1 MAKEAFYFSHDS
13 NARHD
18 PKILAMRSVFGMEGY
33 GWYWVIIEMLREQED
48 YKIKITKHVYNA
60 LAMQMQCDAMQ
71 AQCYIDACIQEHE
84 LLHTDG
90 EFFWSESLL
99 KRMQMK
105 DTKSEKA
112 KKAAEARWKKA
123 NKNKGSV
130 QSQSERNADALQT
143 QSDRNAI
150 KEKKVKEIK
159 EKKNKEVVVEEPEPT
174 SNLNDIFRSSFNYE
188 PSPNQIDF
196 LSSYIDQ
203 DGMEEDLVLFVLKQA
218 GILGKEFSYAKGW
231 LNNLTS
237 KKILT
242 LSEAIKANEEHERKK
257 QQSQANNVRP
267 FRNNNAPVKTV
278 PDYLKQDGPAVNIN
292 PQQEEE
298 NAKWLD
304 ELLSGKGGS

>member
-48 YKIKITKHVYNA
+48 YKIKMTKHVYNA
-60 LAMQMQCDAMQ
+60 LAMQMQCDAIQ
-71 AQCYIDACIQEHE
+71 AQCYIDACIHEHE
-84 LLHTDG
+84 LLHTDS

-112 KKAAEARWKKA
+112 KKAAEARWKKV
-123 NKNKGSV
+123 NKNKGSLQT
-130 QSQSERNADALQT
+130 QSDRNADALQT

-150 KEKKVKEIK
+150 KEKKNKEI
-159 EKKNKEVVVEEPEPT
+159 VVDEAETLP
-174 SNLNDIFRSSFNYE
+174 NLNDAFRSSFNYE

-196 LSSYIDQ
+196 LISYIDQ
-203 DGMEEDLVLFVLKQA
+203 DGLDEELVLFVIKET
-218 GILGKEFSYAKGW
+218 GILGKEFGYAKGW
-231 LNNLTS
+231 LNNLSS

-257 QQSQANNVRP
+257 QANNVRP

-278 PDYLKQDGPAVNIN
+278 PDYLKPDPPVVNIDL
-292 PQQEEE
+292 QKEEE
-298 NAKWLD
+298 NAQWLD